1 MPINQARMLVD
12 RAAAASKFVS
22 DTGFSWPVLCDGIDN
37 DFHTKFGAWPTRY
50 YVVQDGKLRYK
61 IEHNSEIRFDIN
73 ELRTA
78 VADAVADT
86 ATTTVPAIAALGDD
100 DTATRV

>member
-1 MPINQARMLVD
+1 MIFPSLNVCVYVFDVD
-12 RAAAASKFVS
+12 VDVGVPNHPLQHATV
-22 DTGFSWPVLCDGIDN
+22 
-37 DFHTKFGAWPTRY
+37 HRY

-61 IEHNSEIRFDIN
+61 IEHNSEIRFDIS

-86 ATTTVPAIAALGDD
+86 AATTGPAIAALGGD
-100 DTATRV
+100 DTATRG